1 MKLYLQYRSY
11 ACHATHL
18 VGCPELLDGVALE
31 QGLNQPDNY
40 GRTDKVGF
48 NI

>member
-1 MKLYLQYRSY
+1 MHGEISHGTY
-11 ACHATHL
+11 L